1 MRTTDLC
8 DEYGPELQVAE
19 PIFRSYGGSA
29 KFWGQVVTVQ
39 VLDDNVLVRATLET
53 PGHGRVL
60 VVDGG
65 GSLRTALVGDL
76 VAALAQ
82 RNGWAGV
89 VVYGCIRDSR
99 EISGINVGV
108 MALATNPRRSEKKGL
123 GQRDIPVTFAGV
135 TFEPGQYLYADA
147 DGIVIANRDLL
158 GG

>member
-39 VLDDNVLVRATLET
+39 VLDDNVLVRAILET

-108 MALATNPRRSEKKGL
+108 MALATNPRRSEKRGI

-135 TFEPGQYLYADA
+135 TFEPGQYLYADD